1 MIKKILT
8 ILTIIFISC
17 NIVLAHDCDKKN
29 VPHKPTFKEQRE
41 FDKLLNEKL
50 NLSEKQQEL
59 LKKNRSNHKR
69 EMKKIVD
76 KMQKLHD
83 DIREVYLSG
92 IPKFQA
98 DLKTAPMKAQLVSLK
113 QNADKLRLEHRK
125 AFESVLTTEQKAI
138 FDEMKKDSKPNK

>member
-8 ILTIIFISC
+8 TLTIIFIATLSTQAYEC
-17 NIVLAHDCDKKN
+17 PKKDI
-29 VPHKPTFKEQRE
+29 PRQPTFKEQRQ

-50 NLSEKQQEL
+50 NLTEKQQEE
-59 LKKNRSNHKR
+59 LKKNRANHRR

-83 DIREVYLSG
+83 DIRDVYLTG

-113 QNADKLRLEHRK
+113 QSANKLRAEHRK
-125 AFESVLTTEQKAI
+125 AFENVLTPEQKAQ
-138 FDEMKKDSKPNK
+138 FELLKKEKQIKK